1 MTKALLKMFFNIRNV
16 VQKALQKCKMILF
29 FPEKKTKAIELGTKA
44 NSNMSTLT
52 FRACKSIH
60 RKKLPICQVEVG
72 WECSV
77 KPVAAKKKDVKN
89 KLRKT
94 ESNDGG
100 WEGTPLDGGGGGQK
114 SAQPM
119 KAQAHKANHQP
130 TTIPK
135 PIS

>member
-1 MTKALLKMFFNIRNV
+1 MTKALLFFNIRNV
-16 VQKALQKCKMILF
+16 VQKALQKCEMILF

-77 KPVAAKKKDVKN
+77 EPVAAKKDVKN

-100 WEGTPLDGGGGGQK
+100 WEGTGR
-114 SAQPM
+114 
-119 KAQAHKANHQP
+119 H
-130 TTIPK
+130 
-135 PIS
+135 

>member
-1 MTKALLKMFFNIRNV
+1 MTKALLKMFFQYIRNV
-16 VQKALQKCKMILF
+16 VQKALQKCEMILF

-60 RKKLPICQVEVG
+60 TKKLPICQVELG
-72 WECSV
+72 WESSV
-77 KPVAAKKKDVKN
+77 EPVAAKKDVKN

-100 WEGTPLDGGGGGQK
+100 RKGTGRY
-114 SAQPM
+114 
-119 KAQAHKANHQP
+119 
-130 TTIPK
+130 
-135 PIS
+135 

>member
-16 VQKALQKCKMILF
+16 VQKALQKCEMILF

-60 RKKLPICQVEVG
+60 KKKLPICQVEVG

-77 KPVAAKKKDVKN
+77 EPVAAKK
-89 KLRKT
+89 RC
-94 ESNDGG
+94 
-100 WEGTPLDGGGGGQK
+100 QK
-114 SAQPM
+114 QIEENRI
-119 KAQAHKANHQP
+119 Q
-130 TTIPK
+130 
-135 PIS
+135 